1 MDLFFIM
8 DIYEKLQ
15 QAGLTG
21 NEARVYLE
29 LLKKGELSAN
39 QIAKN
44 IGMDRTLTYTVL
56 NNLIEKGQVNYAIR
70 ENKKFFSCSIPDNL
84 INSLKTKEFIILNLI
99 KELKTIKKEENKE
112 TEINIYEGRDAIRNM
127 YALFKKYK
135 EILSFGATGRAYDYL
150 YESPALVNELLKE
163 NIYGR
168 IITSKKYK
176 MHSMT
181 RIKNITVKY
190 VNYESEATTTLFG
203 DYVMIHLAK
212 NNPLIILIKNKDIC
226 DTYRKHFELLWKNAK
241 SKSF

>member
-1 MDLFFIM
+1 M

-99 KELKTIKKEENKE
+99 KELKTIKK
-112 TEINIYEGRDAIRNM
+112 R
-127 YALFKKYK
+127 
-135 EILSFGATGRAYDYL
+135 
-150 YESPALVNELLKE
+150 
-163 NIYGR
+163 
-168 IITSKKYK
+168 
-176 MHSMT
+176 
-181 RIKNITVKY
+181 RIKK
-190 VNYESEATTTLFG
+190 L
-203 DYVMIHLAK
+203 
-212 NNPLIILIKNKDIC
+212 
-226 DTYRKHFELLWKNAK
+226 K
-241 SKSF
+241 SIFTKEETQ